1 MSHGV
6 KSNNLFHTLHQRYG
20 QSLIKEVRSLE
31 GKEHK
36 LVRFKQHRVFNLRCL
51 KENVVPKSVKINFKQ
66 FKPLNERKIL
76 CKTHRQ
82 ILNSRVRKTNK
93 AIDKFNKDIE
103 VLRSSIKNKVNTP
116 HFESITEVIF
126 KSKEKLFKQIK
137 QRQTRKFR
145 HLQKTPAY
153 HNTPVPEHISK
164 KWVINLASKDL
175 SPGKVKLL
183 QKGPKFAV
191 STPKV
196 PITEYIAVTK
206 QICDKLGENTEGVDC
221 SEYYQKTKDLL
232 QDYTRK
238 RAAHPNL
245 SKMERDAIKSLKE
258 DNT

>member
-1 MSHGV
+1 MNEKSFV
-6 KSNNLFHTLHQRYG
+6 KHT
-20 QSLIKEVRSLE
+20 
-31 GKEHK
+31 
-36 LVRFKQHRVFNLRCL
+36 
-51 KENVVPKSVKINFKQ
+51 VKFSTAGS
-66 FKPLNERKIL
+66 E
-76 CKTHRQ
+76 
-82 ILNSRVRKTNK
+82 KTNK

-103 VLRSSIKNKVNTP
+103 LLRSNIKNKVSTS

-137 QRQTRKFR
+137 QRQVRKFR

-153 HNTPVPEHISK
+153 RNTPVPEHISK

-175 SPGKVKLL
+175 SPGEVKLL

-221 SEYYQKTKDLL
+221 SEYYQKPRISSKTTHASVQPIPTYPKWKGMPSEPLRKTTHESYLL
-232 QDYTRK
+232 QTKGSHGGHGQKLLR
-238 RAAHPNL
+238 
-245 SKMERDAIKSLKE
+245 
-258 DNT
+258 